1 MGKINWG
8 RVILGGLLAGVV
20 LIVVDWLTYGVWLK
34 PDLDAAMS
42 AMGRP
47 AGAMVKAVPIFVLV
61 DFLYGIGLLWL
72 YAAIRPRYGAG
83 PKTAV
88 IAGLALWVYIGLLHA
103 IAEAPMAMMPQRVMT
118 IGTIVALIALPV
130 AGAAGAAIYKEV

>member
-20 LIVVDWLTYGVWLK
+20 LNVFDFLTYGVWLK
-34 PDLDAAMS
+34 PDLAAAMT

-47 AGAMVKAVPIFVLV
+47 AGAMDQAVPIFVLV

-88 IAGLALWVYIGLLHA
+88 IAGLALWVFIGLLHA
-103 IAEAPMAMMPQRVMT
+103 IAEAPMAMMPQRVMM
-118 IGTIVALIALPV
+118 IGTIVALIQLPV
-130 AGAAGAAIYKEV
+130 AGAVGASIYKEV

>member
-1 MGKINWG
+1 MPKSPLARMLIYGAIATA
-8 RVILGGLLAGVV
+8 ILLPISLSIDWFPKQASKSAHQIDTLYDVL
-20 LIVVDWLTYGVWLK
+20 LIV
-34 PDLDAAMS
+34 S
-42 AMGRP
+42 
-47 AGAMVKAVPIFVLV
+47 VPIFVLV

-103 IAEAPMAMMPQRVMT
+103 IAEAPMGMMPQRVTT

-130 AGAAGAAIYKEV
+130 AGAVGASIYKEV

>member
-20 LIVVDWLTYGVWLK
+20 LNVVDWLTYGVWLHSE
-34 PDLDAAMS
+34 LEAAMT
-42 AMGRP
+42 AMGRQP
-47 AGAMVKAVPIFVLV
+47 GAMDKAVPIFVLV

-72 YAAIRPRYGAG
+72 YAAIRPRYGPG

-88 IAGLALWVYIGLLHA
+88 IAGLALWVFIGLLHA
-103 IAEAPMAMMPQRVMT
+103 IAEAPMQMMPQHVMM
-118 IGTIVALIALPV
+118 IGTIVALIQLPV
-130 AGAAGAAIYKEV
+130 AGAVGAAIYKEV

>member
-20 LIVVDWLTYGVWLK
+20 LNVVDWLTYGVWLK

-47 AGAMVKAVPIFVLV
+47 AGAMDKAVPIFVLV
-61 DFLYGIGLLWL
+61 DFLYGI

-103 IAEAPMAMMPQRVMT
+103 IAEAPMGMMPQRVMT

-130 AGAAGAAIYKEV
+130 AGAVGAYVYKEM

>member
-20 LIVVDWLTYGVWLK
+20 LNVVDWLTYGVWLK
-34 PDLDAAMS
+34 PDLEAAMT
-42 AMGRP
+42 ALGRP
-47 AGAMVKAVPIFVLV
+47 AGAMDKAVPIFVLV

-88 IAGLALWVYIGLLHA
+88 IGGLALWVFIGLLHA
-103 IAEAPMAMMPQRVMT
+103 IAEAPMAMMPQRVMW
-118 IGTIVALIALPV
+118 IGTCVALIQLPV
-130 AGAAGAAIYKEV
+130 AGAVGASIYKEA

>member
-8 RVILGGLLAGVV
+8 RVIAGGLIAGLV
-20 LIVVDWLTYGVWLK
+20 LNVVDWLTYGVWLK
-34 PDLDAAMS
+34 PDLDAAMA

-47 AGAMVKAVPIFVLV
+47 AGAMDKAIPIFVLV

-72 YAAIRPRYGAG
+72 YAAIRPRYGPG

-88 IAGLALWVYIGLLHA
+88 IAGLALWVFAGLLQA
-103 IAEAPMAMMPQRVMT
+103 ISQAPMGTMPQRVMT
-118 IGTIVALIALPV
+118 IGTCVALIAFPV
-130 AGAAGAAIYKEV
+130 AGAVGGSVYKEI

>member
-8 RVILGGLLAGVV
+8 RVIAGGLIAGLV
-20 LIVVDWLTYGVWLK
+20 LNVVDWLTYGVFLK
-34 PDLDAAMS
+34 PDLAAAMT

-47 AGAMVKAVPIFVLV
+47 AGAMDQAVPIFVLV
-61 DFLYGIGLLWL
+61 DFLYGIGLVWL

-88 IAGLALWVYIGLLHA
+88 IAGIALWVYIGLLHA
-103 IAEAPMAMMPQRVMT
+103 IAEAPMAMMPQRVMM
-118 IGTIVALIALPV
+118 IGTIVALISLPV
-130 AGAAGAAIYKEV
+130 AGAVGASMYKEV